1 MFIYV
6 DMIRSLCNEKKKKKE
21 EKKKRKKENEKGP
34 LVGLQYGI
42 AAYTY
47 PVSFWSRWS
56 FNTRV
61 SLRQKTSH
69 RFIKFPNDETSHI

>member
-6 DMIRSLCNEKKKKKE
+6 GMIRSLCNEKEE
-21 EKKKRKKENEKGP
+21 EKKKEKEKGL

-47 PVSFWSRWS
+47 PVSFWPRGS
-56 FNTRV
+56 FNSRV
-61 SLRQKTSH
+61 SLRQKTSN
-69 RFIKFPNDETSHI
+69 RFIKFTNDETSHI

>member
-6 DMIRSLCNEKKKKKE
+6 GMIRSLCNEKEE
-21 EKKKRKKENEKGP
+21 EKKKEKEKGL

-47 PVSFWSRWS
+47 PVSFWPRWS
-56 FNTRV
+56 LNTRV
-61 SLRQKTSH
+61 SLRQKTSN
-69 RFIKFPNDETSHI
+69 RFTKFPNDETSHI

>member
-6 DMIRSLCNEKKKKKE
+6 DMIRSLCNEKKREKKKE
-21 EKKKRKKENEKGP
+21 KEKGL

-47 PVSFWSRWS
+47 PVSFWPRWS

-61 SLRQKTSH
+61 SLQQKTSN
-69 RFIKFPNDETSHI
+69 RFIKFTNDETSHI

>member
-1 MFIYV
+1 M
-6 DMIRSLCNEKKKKKE
+6 RKKKKE
-21 EKKKRKKENEKGP
+21 EKKKRKRKGL

-61 SLRQKTSH
+61 SLRQKTSN
-69 RFIKFPNDETSHI
+69 RFIKFTNDEKSHI